1 MNAYSDM
8 LALPRPIS
16 RRHPQMRRA
25 DRAKQF
31 MPFAALTGY
40 EEIMGEKETLYEP
53 FRELSEEQRLFY
65 ETLSK
70 AVEERTET
78 WEVPDLTE
86 QEAAAVIAMA
96 KRYGMIVATGHISA
110 EEGLAVVRECA
121 ALGVQALV
129 THADNPAD
137 CYTTEQQQEAVSL
150 GAVIE
155 HCYFTTYYDR
165 TLAHIVAEQIRAVG
179 VENVILSTD
188 FGQPKSPYSDEGLE
202 LYAQVM
208 AKEGFTDGELTMM
221 FRATPEKL
229 LGIRRS

>member
-1 MNAYSDM
+1 M
-8 LALPRPIS
+8 
-16 RRHPQMRRA
+16 
-25 DRAKQF
+25 
-31 MPFAALTGY
+31 
-40 EEIMGEKETLYEP
+40 
-53 FRELSEEQRLFY
+53 
-65 ETLSK
+65 
-70 AVEERTET
+70 
-78 WEVPDLTE
+78 
-86 QEAAAVIAMA
+86 
-96 KRYGMIVATGHISA
+96 
-110 EEGLAVVRECA
+110 
-121 ALGVQALV
+121 QALV

-165 TLAHIVAEQIRAVG
+165 TPAHIVAEQIRAVG

-221 FRATPEKL
+221 FRTTPEKL